1 MRIKTILTRV
11 RSVLADPLQELT
23 RWEKIVRY
31 VWQVVRQGARQLSQD
46 RASMMAASLTYRT
59 LFGLLP
65 VTVVGAGVAKA
76 IMGADRFQNFLH
88 DSIDALGLNQVQLDV
103 AESGSLVTLG
113 SWLSEIVSSG
123 MNVSIA
129 ALTWVGLLVLVYS
142 AITLLVDI
150 ETCFNVI
157 CRSKGGRSWLR
168 RLPLYWFV
176 LTFGPVLLAIAFWAD
191 NQVDAFVLTHIS
203 WEWLQWTIASAF
215 DFVLAWL
222 AVLFLYRM
230 VPTASVDLRPAL
242 IGALIATLLLLV
254 GKETLGLYVN
264 NALSLQHMYGSL
276 GLVPVFMF
284 WLYLMWL
291 IILLGLQVSAILQQ
305 VASHELE
312 LRFDM

>member
-1 MRIKTILTRV
+1 MKIKSIVNWL
-11 RSVLADPLQELT
+11 RSAIADPFEELT
-23 RWEKIVRY
+23 RWERVVRY
-31 VWQVVRQGARQLSQD
+31 IWQVIRQGARQLSQD

-76 IMGADRFQNFLH
+76 IMGVDRFQEFLH
-88 DSIDALGLNQVQLDV
+88 DSIGALGLNEVQLEIS
-103 AESGSLVTLG
+103 ESGTVVTLG

-157 CRSKGGRSWLR
+157 CRAKRGRTWMR

-176 LTFGPVLLAIAFWAD
+176 LTFGPVLLALAFWLNSQID
-191 NQVDAFVLTHIS
+191 SMLSSLVVWDS
-203 WEWLQWTIASAF
+203 LQWGLESIF
-215 DFVLAWL
+215 DFLLTWL
-222 AVLFLYRM
+222 AVLFLYKM
-230 VPTASVDLRPAL
+230 VPTMKMDLKPSL
-242 IGALIATLLLLV
+242 VGALLATILLLV
-254 GKETLGLYVN
+254 GKGTLGLYVD
-264 NALSLQHMYGSL
+264 NALSLRHMYGSL

-291 IILLGLQVSAILQQ
+291 FVLLGLQVAAILQQ
-305 VASHELE
+305 VSTSEPELQD
-312 LRFDM
+312 R

>member
-1 MRIKTILTRV
+1 M
-11 RSVLADPLQELT
+11 
-23 RWEKIVRY
+23 
-31 VWQVVRQGARQLSQD
+31 
-46 RASMMAASLTYRT
+46 
-59 LFGLLP
+59 
-65 VTVVGAGVAKA
+65 
-76 IMGADRFQNFLH
+76 
-88 DSIDALGLNQVQLDV
+88 
-103 AESGSLVTLG
+103 
-113 SWLSEIVSSG
+113 
-123 MNVSIA
+123 
-129 ALTWVGLLVLVYS
+129 YS